1 MYKEMDYKEVSRQ
14 IMEQL
19 PKGAFLTV
27 KNGGKVNTMTIAWGT
42 MGFIWNK
49 PIFTVLVRYSR
60 YTHELIH
67 NADEFTVSFPLNG
80 RLDDAL
86 NLCGTK
92 SGRDIDKFAECALK
106 TQRGR
111 VVDTPVISGCDIHLE
126 CRIVYRQALAP
137 ENLDDGI
144 KNSCYPVGDYHV
156 IYCGEIVA
164 AYRK

>member
-1 MYKEMDYKEVSRQ
+1 MYKEVDYKEVSRE

-27 KNGGKVNTMTIAWGT
+27 KNGDNVNTMTIAWGA

-80 RLDDAL
+80 RLDDVL
-86 NLCGTK
+86 NICGTK
-92 SGRDIDKFAECALK
+92 SGRDIDKFAECDLK
-106 TQRGR
+106 AQKGR

-164 AYRK
+164 AYRE